1 MSERV
6 KEQKNSAETA
16 ASETDA
22 VETDVLETD
31 ALETDAGPTLPAM
44 ANAKAEA
51 ALPALGLKG
60 MLRWAW
66 TQLTSM
72 RTALFLLLLL
82 AVAAVPGSLFPQ
94 RPANPSIV
102 TQYIKDHP
110 DYGQVLDG
118 FQLYDVYSSAWFSA
132 IYILLFISLIGCVVP
147 RAIAHY
153 KAMRSQPPRTPR
165 RLSRLPE
172 YGTLVVP
179 AEAGI
184 PASHAINDAAG
195 LLKKRG
201 YRVEVR
207 DDDGAR
213 PSLGAE
219 RGFLREVGNL
229 VFHTSLIGVLVSV
242 AAGGLFGYSGQRILV
257 EGDTF
262 VNTLVG
268 YDQFTPGTNFQSSQL
283 QPYSMQL
290 DKFQARFDTES
301 EGKIGQPIDFTA
313 DVTTKETPDAPARQE
328 VLKVND
334 PVTLGGTSI
343 YLTGNGYAPLVT
355 IRDGQG
361 NVAFEGPVVAKLQ
374 GNNNYYSSVVIKVPD
389 AKPDQLGFAGF
400 FLPTADVTNEGVS
413 FSAYPDL
420 LKPRLS
426 LNSYFGDL
434 GLNNGAPQNVFELD
448 VKKLTPL
455 NARNLATKGITLAPG
470 ESYTLPD
477 DKGSISFDGVKRY
490 IGVDIHHNPGQ
501 QYALIFALLAVGGL
515 VVSLY
520 VNRRRV
526 WVRTGTHEDGRTMVE
541 YALLARG
548 EDHRLAAE
556 AKAIRELL
564 AGKWGLDPKDPG
576 QRGDSQSVPSRQA
589 DNGGAEEANAG
600 GPDVTAAA
608 DPPSA
613 AEAPAAQDIQS
624 TTGFTEPKK
633 DQ

>member
-6 KEQKNSAETA
+6 KSPKNPSGEE
-16 ASETDA
+16 ASKNASKEA
-22 VETDVLETD
+22 VPKNAVKE
-31 ALETDAGPTLPAM
+31 
-44 ANAKAEA
+44 AKADA
-51 ALPALGLKG
+51 ALPALGISG

-94 RPANPSIV
+94 RPANPSVV
-102 TQYIKDHP
+102 TQYIKDNP
-110 DYGQVLDG
+110 DYGKILDAL
-118 FQLYDVYSSAWFSA
+118 QLYDVYSSAWFSA

-153 KAMRSQPPRTPR
+153 RAMRSQPPRTPK

-184 PASHAINDAAG
+184 PASDAIEDAAE

-207 DDDGAR
+207 HDDGAR

-219 RGFLREVGNL
+219 RGFLKEVGNL

-242 AAGGLFGYSGQRILV
+242 AIGGLFGYSGQRILV

-268 YDQFTPGTNFQSSQL
+268 YDQFNPGTNFQSSQL
-283 QPYSMQL
+283 QPYSIQL
-290 DKFQARFDTES
+290 DKFQATFDRES
-301 EGKIGQPIDFTA
+301 QGKFGQPIDFTA
-313 DVTTKETPDAPARQE
+313 EVTTKENPGAPAQKE
-328 VLKVND
+328 VLKVNE

-343 YLTGNGYAPLVT
+343 YLTGNGYAPVVT
-355 IRDGQG
+355 IRDGNG
-361 NVAFEGPVVAKLQ
+361 NVAMQGPVVAKLQ
-374 GNNNYYSSVVIKVPD
+374 GDNYYSSVVIKVPD

-400 FLPTADVTNEGVS
+400 FLPTAFVTDEGIS
-413 FSAYPDL
+413 FSGDPEL
-420 LKPRLS
+420 INPQLS
-426 LNSYFGDL
+426 LNSYYGDL
-434 GLNNGAPQNVFELD
+434 GLDKGAPQNVFELD
-448 VKKLTPL
+448 VKDLTPL
-455 NARNLATKGITLAPG
+455 NARDLEAGGITLAPG
-470 ESYTLPD
+470 STYTLPD
-477 DKGSISFDGVKRY
+477 GKGSISFDGVKKY
-490 IGVDIHHNPGQ
+490 VGVDIHHNPGQ
-501 QYALIFALLAVGGL
+501 LSALIFALLAVAGL

-541 YALLARG
+541 YGLLARG
-548 EDHRLAAE
+548 EDHRLAGE
-556 AKAIRELL
+556 AVAVRGLL
-564 AGKWGLDPKDPG
+564 SRKWNLESD
-576 QRGDSQSVPSRQA
+576 GDSGGTPGSDEAGQPSS
-589 DNGGAEEANAG
+589 NSSPAG
-600 GPDVTAAA
+600 
-608 DPPSA
+608 SA
-613 AEAPAAQDIQS
+613 
-624 TTGFTEPKK
+624 EPKK
-633 DQ
+633 DR

>member
-6 KEQKNSAETA
+6 KANKESPAPVA
-16 ASETDA
+16 A
-22 VETDVLETD
+22 
-31 ALETDAGPTLPAM
+31 
-44 ANAKAEA
+44 AKAEA
-51 ALPALGLKG
+51 ALPALGPVG

-102 TQYIKDHP
+102 TQYIKDNP
-110 DYGQVLDG
+110 DYGKLLDTL
-118 FQLYDVYSSAWFSA
+118 QLYDVYSSAWFSA

-153 KAMRSQPPRTPR
+153 KAMRSQPPRTPK

-179 AEAGI
+179 ADAGL
-184 PASHAINDAAG
+184 PASDAIRSAAG
-195 LLKKRG
+195 VLKKRG

-219 RGFLREVGNL
+219 RGFLKEVGNL

-242 AAGGLFGYSGQRILV
+242 AVGGLFGYAGQRILV

-283 QPYSMQL
+283 QPYSIQL
-290 DKFQARFDTES
+290 DKFAVTFDRES
-301 EGKIGQPIDFTA
+301 RGKFGQPIDFTA
-313 DVTTKETPDAPARQE
+313 NVTTKETPDSPAKQE

-355 IRDGQG
+355 VRDGAG
-361 NVAFEGPVVAKLQ
+361 NVAFQGPVVGKLQ
-374 GNNNYYSSVVIKVPD
+374 GENYYSSVVIKVPD
-389 AKPDQLGFAGF
+389 AQPDQLGFAGF
-400 FLPTADVTNEGVS
+400 FLPTAFVTEEGVS
-413 FSAYPDL
+413 FSGDPEL
-420 LKPRLS
+420 INPQLT
-426 LNSYFGDL
+426 LNSFYGDL
-434 GLNNGAPQNVFELD
+434 GLDDGAPQNVFELD
-448 VKKLTPL
+448 VKDLTPL
-455 NARNLATKGITLAPG
+455 NARNLDAGGITLTPG
-470 ESYTLPD
+470 MNYTLPD
-477 DKGSISFDGVKRY
+477 GKGSISFDGVKRY
-490 IGVDIHHNPGQ
+490 VGVDIHHNPGQ
-501 QYALIFALLAVGGL
+501 LYALIFALLAVAGL
-515 VVSLY
+515 IISLY

-541 YALLARG
+541 YGLLARG

-556 AKAIRELL
+556 AAAIRKLL
-564 AGKWGLDPKDPG
+564 SEEWKLPQADGASDEATA
-576 QRGDSQSVPSRQA
+576 DSARTQQIPSRQD
-589 DNGGAEEANAG
+589 DNGADSLTSPAG
-600 GPDVTAAA
+600 PIG
-608 DPPSA
+608 
-613 AEAPAAQDIQS
+613 
-624 TTGFTEPKK
+624 PKK